1 MQRVGLGI
9 LRSIR
14 SMQLLLKSLAETLEV
29 NVHEVSGS
37 DSKKGLPDGMDML
50 NRYVVQKG
58 CAWALP
64 GTVVFERQM
73 SYKCFANTD
82 CIATFCSQFSH
93 RYRDVDGE
101 TYTVQGWCQIL
112 GKLSRG
118 NHRNAPAWRLLL
130 EESSGA
136 APHVPCLVFWNILGT
151 PDLSLQEGKLAEL
164 AEFFSFGTSARM
176 TWLRPPMWPMAWA
189 VMMPAPSCQSPRPR
203 ASWSMIFS
211 WAWLQMALASW
222 LYHGSSAW
230 SKHQST
236 DEDWHL
242 QRAQRRSGLHWT
254 TWVAHPSEF
263 QLLDLQGPNLLWRQ
277 GASRQSRAPK
287 R

>member
-118 NHRNAPAWRLLL
+118 NHRNAPA
-130 EESSGA
+130 
-136 APHVPCLVFWNILGT
+136 
-151 PDLSLQEGKLAEL
+151 
-164 AEFFSFGTSARM
+164 
-176 TWLRPPMWPMAWA
+176 
-189 VMMPAPSCQSPRPR
+189 
-203 ASWSMIFS
+203 
-211 WAWLQMALASW
+211 
-222 LYHGSSAW
+222 
-230 SKHQST
+230 
-236 DEDWHL
+236 
-242 QRAQRRSGLHWT
+242 
-254 TWVAHPSEF
+254 
-263 QLLDLQGPNLLWRQ
+263 
-277 GASRQSRAPK
+277 
-287 R
+287 